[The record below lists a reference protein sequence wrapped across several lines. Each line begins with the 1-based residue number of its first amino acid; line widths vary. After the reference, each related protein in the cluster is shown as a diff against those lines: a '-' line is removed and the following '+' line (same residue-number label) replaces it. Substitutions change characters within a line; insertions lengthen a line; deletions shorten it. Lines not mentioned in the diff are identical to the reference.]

1 MIEHA
6 MAYLQKGFSIIP
18 CGRDKKPLLEWKE
31 FQHRRA
37 TPEEVQGWYEKNPDA
52 NIGIVTGAISGIC
65 VIDIDSEIGR
75 ENIMPYLLQ
84 DDAYITPTVNTP
96 RGGSHIYF
104 KCPDV
109 EIGNNAGLIPGSDF
123 RANGGFVIAPPS
135 CNAQGKHYEWV
146 NDLQTP
152 LKELPRDYLKRIS
165 VPVKKVYES
174 VNLFQQ
180 GRRDEDLFHI
190 ANIMAKGR
198 ANPNEIKQVLTIL
211 AQNCNPPY
219 PANEINAKV
228 VSAMSRTEKS
238 DIKVIDEV
246 RKYCM
251 QTEGSFT
258 TNAVYDALG
267 ARDNKFKATIRQA
280 LKTLKSEGVL
290 GKSGDKDGT
299 YRRID
304 TSAENIDFLNA
315 IVNPID
321 IKYPFGIENLVHT
334 LPKNI
339 IVVAGVSNA
348 GKTAFL
354 LNIVAKNMYKH
365 NIHYF
370 SSEMDASEMKLR
382 LEKFSGIDLSQWK
395 FYPKERVS
403 DFDQVIQPNDINIID
418 FLEVYEDFWKVG
430 GMIKDIYNKLD
441 QGIAIIAIQKNKQS
455 EFGLGGGRGLEKA
468 RLYINIDPGKIK
480 IIKGK
485 NRVDDDINPDNM
497 AINFKLVQG
506 CQFKAQ
512 GDWVK
517 ELPK

>member
-18 CGRDKKPLLEWKE
+18 CGKDKKPLLEWKE
-31 FQHRRA
+31 FQHRKA

-75 ENIMPYLLQ
+75 ENVMPYLLQ
-84 DDAYITPTVNTP
+84 DDAYITPTANTP
-96 RGGSHIYF
+96 RGGSHFYF
-104 KCPDV
+104 KCNDM

-135 CNAQGKHYEWV
+135 CNAQGKLYEWV
-146 NDLQTP
+146 NDLETP
-152 LKELPRDYLKRIS
+152 LKELPGDYLKRIS

-174 VNLFQQ
+174 VNLFQS

-190 ANIMAKGR
+190 ANVMAKGR
-198 ANPNEIKQVLTIL
+198 GNPNEIKQVLTIL

-228 VSAMSRTEKS
+228 LSAMSRTEKS

-246 RKYCM
+246 RNYCM
-251 QTEGSFT
+251 QTEGQFT
-258 TNAVYDALG
+258 SSAVYDALN

-290 GKSGDKDGT
+290 TKSGDKDGN

-304 TSAENIDFLNA
+304 TSAENIDFINA
-315 IVNPID
+315 VVNPID

-370 SSEMDASEMKLR
+370 SSEMGPIELKMR
-382 LEKFSGIDLSQWK
+382 LQHFAGIPLDKWR
-395 FYPKERVS
+395 FFPKERVS
-403 DFDQVIQPNDINIID
+403 DFDEVIQPNDINIID
-418 FLEVYEDFWKVG
+418 FLEMTSEFWRVSEFMQK
-430 GMIKDIYNKLD
+430 IYARLD
-441 QGIAIIAIQKNKQS
+441 QGIAIVAIQKNPNC
-455 EFGLGGGRGLEKA
+455 ETGLGGYRGFEKP
-468 RLYINIDPGKIK
+468 RLYLNMDMGKLK
-480 IIKGK
+480 IMKAK
-485 NRVDDDINPDNM
+485 NWVQEETNPNNL

-506 CQFKAQ
+506 CQFK
-512 GDWVK
+512 K
-517 ELPK
+517 ECEWYKDVIK